1 MDIRDK
7 WDFKHS
13 IEASEKIENLKE
25 RLKYLNEGLHEV
37 NNAIAMISGM
47 MPKTFSGLY
56 GRELTAMAGIYSE
69 SIRHTKEMIEGQKR
83 TEKDTYKGLV
93 STLSD
98 EQIKVL
104 KDKMQ
109 GKYFK
114 PGEPFETIFS
124 QDPHPVKWDA
134 SFRLLAY
141 FIGKCP
147 QITDKSKWIKASQIF
162 ETKNNLQQSLGS
174 NPYPKGH
181 EDIEEIINSIKV

>member
-7 WDFKHS
+7 WDFGHS

-37 NNAIAMISGM
+37 NNAIAMINGM

-69 SIRHTKEMIEGQKR
+69 SIRDTKDRIEGQKR
-83 TEKDTYKGLV
+83 TEKDTFKGLNN
-93 STLSD
+93 TFT
-98 EQIKVL
+98 EMQITAL
-104 KDKMQ
+104 KLKMQ

-114 PGEPFETIFS
+114 PGEPFETIFTK
-124 QDPHPVKWDA
+124 DPQPVKWDA
-134 SFRLLAY
+134 SKRLLAY

-147 QITDKSKWIKASQIF
+147 QITDRSKWTKASQIF
-162 ETKNNLQQSLGS
+162 EIKNYLQQSLGS
-174 NPYPKGH
+174 NPYPKGW
-181 EDIEEIINSIKV
+181 EDIEKIINSITV